1 MQAIRH
7 TVTVPQNRELRIQLP
22 DEAIP
27 LRAVEIIV
35 LFETGISEA
44 ERAAEMQAAMND
56 PLFVADLQAVMNDFQ
71 HLDQEGWPA

>member
-35 LFETGISEA
+35 LFETNISEA
-44 ERAAEMQAAMND
+44 ERAAEMQEAMND
-56 PLFVADLQAVMNDFQ
+56 PLFVADLQAAMNDFQ
-71 HLDQEGWPA
+71 RADQEGWPA